1 MVNFLGR
8 HAAVTMAFGIF
19 IGLAVQPLASVSK
32 PMLMPAV
39 WALLM
44 LSMMRLEPSVL
55 FTVLR
60 RPRRLGMTVFWML
73 VVTPLLMWGLL
84 SISPLTSALKAALVL
99 TAGSSALMSTMAVGI
114 MMGLDGAFIFA
125 VMVVSTVL
133 LPVSLPITALI
144 LIGIDLEIEVLDLM
158 VRLTF
163 FIGSAI
169 VVALLLRGLIGKQ
182 RIKKGGVALD
192 GYTVLLLWLFA
203 IPLMDG
209 ITARLLAEPGHMLF
223 LIILSFLVY
232 VGLMLAGASVFWV
245 FWRED
250 RPALSAGLLS
260 GCRNLGIIIAVLPD
274 DAPPELMTFFA
285 LAQFPIYIMPSLTKP
300 MVEWYLRGRN
310 SMRK

>member
-1 MVNFLGR
+1 MVNLLGR
-8 HAAVTMAFGIF
+8 HAPGAMAFGIF

-44 LSMMRLEPSVL
+44 LSMMRLEPSLL
-55 FTVLR
+55 FAALR
-60 RPRRLGMTVFWML
+60 RPQRLGMTVFWML

-125 VMVVSTVL
+125 VMVVSTIL
-133 LPVSLPITALI
+133 LPLTLPITALF
-144 LIGIDLEIEVLDLM
+144 LIGIDLEVGVLDLM
-158 VRLTF
+158 IRLTSLV
-163 FIGSAI
+163 GSAI
-169 VVALLLRGLIGKQ
+169 VVALLLRWLIGEQ
-182 RIKKGGVALD
+182 RIKKGSVALD

-209 ITARLLAEPGHMLF
+209 ITVRLFAEPGHMLF

-232 VGLMLAGASVFWV
+232 VGLMLAGVLVFGI
-245 FWRED
+245 FWRDD

-260 GCRNLGIIIAVLPD
+260 GCRNLGIIVAVLPD
-274 DAPPELMTFFA
+274 DAPPEIITFFA

-300 MVEWYLRGRN
+300 VVEWYLRGCN

>member
-1 MVNFLGR
+1 MVNLLGR
-8 HAAVTMAFGIF
+8 HAPLAMAFGIF

-44 LSMMRLEPSVL
+44 LSMMRLEPSIL
-55 FTVLR
+55 LAVLR

-73 VVTPLLMWGLL
+73 VVTPLLMWGL
-84 SISPLTSALKAALVL
+84 ISLTPFSSALKTALLL
-99 TAGSSALMSTMAVGI
+99 TAGSSALMSTTAVGI
-114 MMGLDGAFIFA
+114 MMGLDGAFIFS

-133 LPVSLPITALI
+133 LPVSLPIMALI
-144 LIGIDLEIEVLDLM
+144 LIGIDLEVRVLDLM
-158 VRLTF
+158 IRLTYF
-163 FIGSAI
+163 VGSAI
-169 VVALLLRGLIGKQ
+169 VVALFLRWLIGQQ
-182 RIKKGGVALD
+182 RIKKSSVALD

-209 ITARLLAEPGHMLF
+209 ITARLFSEPGLMLF
-223 LIILSFLVY
+223 LITLSFLVY
-232 VGLMLAGASVFWV
+232 VGMMLAGVLVFRM

-250 RPALSAGLLS
+250 RHALSAGLLS

-274 DAPPELMTFFA
+274 DASPEIMTFFA

-300 MVEWYLRGRN
+300 VVEWYLRGRN
-310 SMRK
+310 SMRM

>member
-1 MVNFLGR
+1 M
-8 HAAVTMAFGIF
+8 
-19 IGLAVQPLASVSK
+19 
-32 PMLMPAV
+32 
-39 WALLM
+39 
-44 LSMMRLEPSVL
+44 
-55 FTVLR
+55 
-60 RPRRLGMTVFWML
+60 
-73 VVTPLLMWGLL
+73 VTPLLMWGFLP
-84 SISPLTSALKAALVL
+84 ISPLTSDLKAALVL

-125 VMVVSTVL
+125 VMVVSTVF
-133 LPVSLPITALI
+133 LPVSLPITALILIGTALI

-158 VRLTF
+158 VRRTF

-169 VVALLLRGLIGKQ
+169 VVALLLRWLIGKQ
-182 RIKKGGVALD
+182 RIKKGSVALD

-209 ITARLLAEPGHMLF
+209 LTARLVAEPGHMFF
-223 LIILSFLVY
+223 LIALSFLVY
-232 VGLMLAGASVFWV
+232 VGFMLAGASVFWV

-260 GCRNLGIIIAVLPD
+260 GCRNLGIIIAVPPD
-274 DAPPELMTFFA
+274 DAPAELMTFFA
-285 LAQFPIYIMPSLTKP
+285 LAQFPLYIMPSLTKP

>member
-1 MVNFLGR
+1 MVNLLGR
-8 HAAVTMAFGIF
+8 HAPVAMAFGIF

-44 LSMMRLEPSVL
+44 LSMMRLEPSIL
-55 FTVLR
+55 FAVLR
-60 RPRRLGMTVFWML
+60 RPQRLGMTVFWML
-73 VVTPLLMWGLL
+73 VVTPLLMWGLI
-84 SISPLTSALKAALVL
+84 SISPFTSDLKAALLL
-99 TAGSSALMSTMAVGI
+99 TAGSSALMSTTAVGI

-133 LPVSLPITALI
+133 LPVTLPITALI
-144 LIGIDLEIEVLDLM
+144 LIGIDLEVGVLDLM
-158 VRLTF
+158 IRLTSF
-163 FIGSAI
+163 VGSAI
-169 VVALLLRGLIGKQ
+169 VVALLLRWLIGEQ
-182 RIKKGGVALD
+182 RIKKGSVALD

-209 ITARLLAEPGHMLF
+209 ITARLFAEPGHMLF

-232 VGLMLAGASVFWV
+232 VGLMLAGVLVFGI
-245 FWRED
+245 FWREN

-274 DAPPELMTFFA
+274 DAPPEIITFFA

-300 MVEWYLRGRN
+300 VVEWYLRGRN
-310 SMRK
+310 SMRM